1 MIGSMTR
8 QRDLTSSDW
17 FHLVQKGADAQDIF
31 SAASHRSV
39 YEELAVEAFDRF
51 GIELHAYAWM
61 TNHTHQ
67 LVHAP
72 RGGLPDAMH
81 RLGTRYATLY
91 NGWTD
96 RTGPLFTARF
106 LSVPVTSDAQLH
118 QVARYI
124 HRNPLAI
131 VGASRLV
138 DYRWSSLGALCGR
151 RSVPDWLT
159 TGVVTAGF
167 DADSYARYVLAPQ
180 PSDRI
185 GPGDLPASTPTGC
198 DEIEV
203 AVAAVVGRSVDEL
216 RRSPGTVRD
225 DARTLMIMLAVEC
238 RVAGSAV
245 LADRYGMRDQRS
257 VRRAA
262 RRGRVLASQSPV
274 FASLR
279 DQALSQLDEAAATH
293 LDVAPRD
300 LGARDEQDLAPRDL
314 GAGDQ
319 GGLGWAS

>member
-8 QRDLTSSDW
+8 QRDLTSSEW
-17 FHLVQKGADAQDIF
+17 FHLVQKGADAQDLF

-39 YEELAVEAFDRF
+39 YEDLAIEAFDRF
-51 GIELHAYAWM
+51 GLEMHAYAWM

-72 RGGLPDAMH
+72 HGGLPDAMH
-81 RLGTRYATLY
+81 RLGTRYAALY

-96 RTGPLFTARF
+96 RTGPLFTARY
-106 LSVPVTSDAQLH
+106 LSVPITSDAQLD

-131 VGASRLV
+131 VGANGLL

-151 RSVPDWLT
+151 RSVPDWLA
-159 TGVVTAGF
+159 TGVVMAGF
-167 DADSYARYVLAPQ
+167 DPDSYARYVLTPP

-185 GPGDLPASTPTGC
+185 GPGDLPPSTPTSC
-198 DEIEV
+198 DEIEM

-225 DARTLMIMLAVEC
+225 DARTLMIMLAIEC
-238 RVAGSAV
+238 RVAGSSA
-245 LADRYGMRDQRS
+245 LADRYGLRDPRS

-262 RRGRVLASQSPV
+262 RRGRALVAQSLA
-274 FASLR
+274 FATLR
-279 DQALSQLDEAAATH
+279 DQALSHLDRAAATR
-293 LDVAPRD
+293 PT
-300 LGARDEQDLAPRDL
+300 LAPRDP

-319 GGLGWAS
+319 GRLGWAS

>member
-17 FHLVQKGADAQDIF
+17 FHIVQKGADAQDIF

-39 YEELAVEAFDRF
+39 YEELAAEAFDRF
-51 GIELHAYAWM
+51 GIEMHAYAWM

-72 RGGLPDAMH
+72 RGGLSEAMH

-106 LSVPVTSDAQLH
+106 LSVPVTSDAQLD

-131 VGASRLV
+131 VGARGLV

-151 RSVPDWLT
+151 RSVPNWLT
-159 TGVVTAGF
+159 TGVVMAGL
-167 DADSYARYVLAPQ
+167 DADSYERYVLDPQ
-180 PSDRI
+180 PSDRF
-185 GPGDLPASTPTGC
+185 GPGDLPPSTPTGC
-198 DEIEV
+198 DEIET
-203 AVAAVVGRSVDEL
+203 AVAAVVGRSVDDL

-238 RVAGSAV
+238 RVAGSAA
-245 LADRYGMRDQRS
+245 LADRYGLRDLRS

-262 RRGRVLASQSPV
+262 RRGRALAVQSPI

-279 DQALSQLDEAAATH
+279 DRALSQLDRAATT
-293 LDVAPRD
+293 LPT
-300 LGARDEQDLAPRDL
+300 LAPRDP